1 MNGRLWVVAPGS
13 YVVRNDH
20 ARFQCVGRNGPLKT
34 LYRDR
39 TVLQNS
45 KESIYETANGSFGK
59 FFLSLSFSAM
69 MHKVYLQYNLTS
81 QKAQDLP
88 ETVYPA

>member
-1 MNGRLWVVAPGS
+1 MARTSCVMIMQGFNVSVEMAQKMKK
-13 YVVRNDH
+13 VRI
-20 ARFQCVGRNGPLKT
+20 L

-45 KESIYETANGSFGK
+45 KESIYETANGIFGK
-59 FFLSLSFSAM
+59 FYSSLSFSAM
-69 MHKVYLQYNLTS
+69 KHKVLLQYNLTS